1 MIRNGV
7 IPWPLGYHN
16 AATKVG
22 DQELTADRWVQL
34 SRLILQACDQPDSHF
49 NALPG
54 AAVVRPSR

>member
-22 DQELTADRWVQL
+22 DQEFTADRWVQS
-34 SRLILQACDQPDSHF
+34 SRLILQACD
-49 NALPG
+49 
-54 AAVVRPSR
+54 